1 MAVENFLAP
10 SSLLILTVLLKS
22 NDLTGFVYQDNCFSW
37 SNCRSVTRSFLEW
50 VAGVNVYSRKGT
62 RMPSAIL
69 DYNCN
74 SRFATLYVLLP
85 CSDINPNPG
94 PQWKFPCGVC
104 HKPVKSN
111 QKGIQC
117 DYCDRWYHSKCCM
130 NDLIYDALANS
141 SCLWIC
147 CDCGLPSFSTS
158 LFAYSGCMETSN
170 RFSPLRHMLSQVQ
183 NMDDSVSYQ
192 TSRGLPS
199 STSTP
204 KKTSSLPSAQSPQK
218 SHRLR
223 LLNVN
228 FRSVVNKIDQFHAIV
243 DSVQPDIIVGTE
255 SWLRP
260 DIMNSEIFPSNY
272 VHSLSS

>member
-1 MAVENFLAP
+1 
-10 SSLLILTVLLKS
+10 
-22 NDLTGFVYQDNCFSW
+22 
-37 SNCRSVTRSFLEW
+37 
-50 VAGVNVYSRKGT
+50 
-62 RMPSAIL
+62 
-69 DYNCN
+69 
-74 SRFATLYVLLP
+74 
-85 CSDINPNPG
+85 
-94 PQWKFPCGVC
+94 
-104 HKPVKSN
+104 
-111 QKGIQC
+111 
-117 DYCDRWYHSKCCM
+117 
-130 NDLIYDALANS
+130 
-141 SCLWIC
+141 
-147 CDCGLPSFSTS
+147 
-158 LFAYSGCMETSN
+158 
-170 RFSPLRHMLSQVQ
+170 
-183 NMDDSVSYQ
+183 MDDSVSYQ

-272 VHSLSS
+272 TVYRRDRDTSGGGVFIAVIDEKSSTRQRQDSVDLLFSSLDWICNSKNCHI

>member
-1 MAVENFLAP
+1 
-10 SSLLILTVLLKS
+10 
-22 NDLTGFVYQDNCFSW
+22 
-37 SNCRSVTRSFLEW
+37 
-50 VAGVNVYSRKGT
+50 
-62 RMPSAIL
+62 
-69 DYNCN
+69 
-74 SRFATLYVLLP
+74 
-85 CSDINPNPG
+85 
-94 PQWKFPCGVC
+94 
-104 HKPVKSN
+104 
-111 QKGIQC
+111 
-117 DYCDRWYHSKCCM
+117 M
-130 NDLIYDALANS
+130 NDLIDDALANS

-170 RFSPLRHMLSQVQ
+170 RFSPLRHMLSQAQ
-183 NMDDSVSYQ
+183 NMDDSLSYQ